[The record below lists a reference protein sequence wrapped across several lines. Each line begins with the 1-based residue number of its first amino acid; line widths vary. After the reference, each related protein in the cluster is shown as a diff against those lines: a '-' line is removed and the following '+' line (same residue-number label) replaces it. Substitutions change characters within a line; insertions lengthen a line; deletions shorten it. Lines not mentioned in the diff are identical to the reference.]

1 MSERPPHGV
10 CLPVHY
16 VSSRDGDT
24 ILVSLGSDG
33 GLVWPIRLDGIN
45 CPEKR
50 DPGGFEAH
58 DYVIK
63 LLSTARELSVWVE
76 APKKKNILR
85 SLSFDRIVGNLYVE
99 DKGWLTDLLVEAGHA
114 TRV

>member
-50 DPGGFEAH
+50 HPGGFEAH
-58 DYVIK
+58 DFVIK
-63 LLSTARELSVWVE
+63 ILTDADLSVWVD
-76 APKKKNILR
+76 APKRKNILR
-85 SLSFDRIVGNLYVE
+85 SLSFDRIIGDLFIE

-114 TRV
+114 KRV

>member
-1 MSERPPHGV
+1 MRDRPPHGV
-10 CLPVHY
+10 CLPVSY

-33 GLVWPIRLDGIN
+33 GGLVWPIRLDSID

-58 DYVIK
+58 DYVIA
-63 LLSTARELSVWVE
+63 LLTDADLSVWV
-76 APKKKNILR
+76 ASPKRKNILR
-85 SLSFDRIVGNLYVE
+85 SLSFDRIIGDLFIE
-99 DKGWLTDLLVEAGHA
+99 GKGWLTDILVEAGHA

>member
-1 MSERPPHGV
+1 MRERPPHGV

-33 GLVWPIRLDGIN
+33 GLVWPIRLDSIN

-50 DPGGFEAH
+50 HPGGFEAH
-58 DYVIK
+58 DFVIRM
-63 LLSTARELSVWVE
+63 LSDADLSVWVD
-76 APKKKNILR
+76 APKRKNILR
-85 SLSFDRIVGNLYVE
+85 SLSFDRIIGDLFVE
-99 DKGWLTDLLVEAGHA
+99 GKGWLTDLLVEAGHA
-114 TRV
+114 KRV

>member
-1 MSERPPHGV
+1 MRKRPPHGV

-50 DPGGFEAH
+50 HPGGFEAH
-58 DYVIK
+58 DFVIK
-63 LLSTARELSVWVE
+63 ILSDADLSVWVD
-76 APKKKNILR
+76 APKRKNILR
-85 SLSFDRIVGNLYVE
+85 SLSFDRIIGDLFIE
-99 DKGWLTDLLVEAGHA
+99 GKGWLTDLLVEAGHA
-114 TRV
+114 KRV

>member
-1 MSERPPHGV
+1 M
-10 CLPVHY
+10 
-16 VSSRDGDT
+16 
-24 ILVSLGSDG
+24 
-33 GLVWPIRLDGIN
+33 
-45 CPEKR
+45 
-50 DPGGFEAH
+50 
-58 DYVIK
+58 
-63 LLSTARELSVWVE
+63 LSTARELSVWVE

>member
-50 DPGGFEAH
+50 HPGGFEAH
-58 DYVIK
+58 DFVIK
-63 LLSTARELSVWVE
+63 LLTDADLSVWVD
-76 APKKKNILR
+76 APKRKNILR
-85 SLSFDRIVGNLYVE
+85 SLSFDRIIGDLFIE

-114 TRV
+114 KRV

>member
-1 MSERPPHGV
+1 MNERPPHGV

-24 ILVSLGSDG
+24 ILVSRGSDG

-50 DPGGFEAH
+50 HPGGFEAH
-58 DYVIK
+58 DFVIK
-63 LLSTARELSVWVE
+63 LLTDADLSVWVD
-76 APKKKNILR
+76 APKRKNILR
-85 SLSFDRIVGNLYVE
+85 SLSFDRIIGNLYIE
-99 DKGWLTDLLVEAGHA
+99 GKGWLTDLLVEAGHA

>member
-1 MSERPPHGV
+1 MNERPPHGV

-50 DPGGFEAH
+50 HPGGFEAH
-58 DYVIK
+58 DFVIK
-63 LLSTARELSVWVE
+63 ILTDADLSVWVD
-76 APKKKNILR
+76 APKRKNILR
-85 SLSFDRIVGNLYVE
+85 SLSFDRIIGDLFIE

-114 TRV
+114 KRV

>member
-50 DPGGFEAH
+50 HPGGFEAH
-58 DYVIK
+58 DFVIK
-63 LLSTARELSVWVE
+63 LLTDADLSVWVD
-76 APKKKNILR
+76 APKRKNILR
-85 SLSFDRIVGNLYVE
+85 SLSCDRIIGNLYIE
-99 DKGWLTDLLVEAGHA
+99 GKGWLTDLLVEAGHA